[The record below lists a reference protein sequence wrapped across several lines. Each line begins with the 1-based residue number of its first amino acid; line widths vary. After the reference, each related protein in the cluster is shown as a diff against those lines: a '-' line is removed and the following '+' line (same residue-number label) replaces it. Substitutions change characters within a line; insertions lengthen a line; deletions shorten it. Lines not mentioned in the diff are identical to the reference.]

1 MEPNTKE
8 EKALNILGEYL
19 AAERALKTGK
29 DLLSEHDYDELA
41 IAMNNIDVIANG
53 LADDE
58 IEGKT
63 DNPDLT
69 DEERLA
75 RQKEIR
81 SATLNKYTE
90 LIEAYKN
97 GLAGNCDGLQ
107 KMRDEL
113 FENL

>member
-1 MEPNTKE
+1 MESKTNE
-8 EKALNILGEYL
+8 EKALNLLGEYL

-29 DLLSEHDYDELA
+29 DLLSEHDYDELE
-41 IAMNNIDVIANG
+41 IVMNNIDVIANG
-53 LADDE
+53 LADGE

-63 DNPDLT
+63 DNHDLT

-81 SATLNKYTE
+81 SSTLNKYTE